1 MFDPT
6 SIMKKLIFLIV
17 IQTFQINLIFGQS
30 VSDMNRLRK
39 QYEEYIQ
46 NRDKIFIDEDNDLDG
61 IDGNLPENELINLN
75 LYHEMNIAQEVRLKF
90 FGYDFFS
97 SKDSLLIWNNLPI
110 PSSYLLG
117 PGDEIIISLWG
128 ETQVRESYTISRD
141 GSLYIER
148 VGQLSLTGKTIEQAE
163 KYLVKQFQK
172 VYETLKG
179 TRPSTFMDVSLG
191 QLKSINVTFVG
202 EVNSP
207 GVYPIHPFS
216 TVLTGLIQV
225 GGLDTTGSLRNI
237 QIIRSGEDPHRVDF
251 YKFLLSGKSANSK
264 IKLQDN
270 DVVFIPPRLSR
281 VEIVGAIKRPGIYEA
296 DDNDNILDLVN
307 YAAGLRSDAD
317 NKILVSFKKF
327 SKDGNNIEKKY
338 IPFNQSNEFSSK
350 NVNRVIAFTLPDY
363 DKSVYIYGQVKKPGL
378 YGFEEGMNMLDIM
391 KISGGLF
398 DKTFYKTIYAPRAD
412 IIRRDFKSNYPK
424 VIPIN
429 LEELKQGNQT
439 QNVKLHNWDIILIR
453 KNKNFTLPKQVQI
466 TGEVNIPGYYT
477 LSKPRETLQ
486 SLIER
491 SGGYT
496 NRAFNDGI
504 QLYRDTVKV
513 ALDNFNF
520 SLSDGDS
527 IHVPSN
533 PGVVEVIGEVYSPG
547 YVQFRNRRSLK
558 SYIEAAGGY
567 TLDARKKYIT
577 IIQPNGDVK
586 VKDSFWSPRVEEG
599 ALIIVHKKR
608 EELPFDATAFFK
620 DAASLAASLT
630 TIIYIINT
638 QNN

>member
-1 MFDPT
+1 MSHPST
-6 SIMKKLIFLIV
+6 IMKKLIFI
-17 IQTFQINLIFGQS
+17 IFIYSFQLNPISGQS
-30 VSDMNRLRK
+30 ISDINRMRN
-39 QYEEYIQ
+39 QYEEYIEK
-46 NRDKIFIDEDNDLDG
+46 RDKIFNNEDNNLDG
-61 IDGNLPENELINLN
+61 IDGNLPEKEQIDLEDFDKDID
-75 LYHEMNIAQEVRLKF
+75 EDVRLEF
-90 FGYDFFS
+90 FGYDFFTA
-97 SKDSLLIWNNLPI
+97 KDSILIWNNLPI
-110 PSSYLLG
+110 PPSYLLG

-327 SKDGNNIEKKY
+327 SKGANNIEKKY

-363 DKSVYIYGQVKKPGL
+363 DKSIYIYGQVKKPGL

-391 KISGGLF
+391 KISGGLY